1 MDEDILIL
9 TKKNETFLHI
19 DTSLGIEQELSEH
32 FAFYV
37 PGYKFTPKYR
47 SRMWDGKI
55 RLFSKINK
63 CIYLGL
69 IDKVLQFAQK
79 RAYPVFNSI
88 ISKKEFSD
96 QNFEEFLQSIQLD
109 RTRFKDREY
118 QKNAF
123 LYAIR
128 NKRMLLLSPVASG
141 KSMII
146 YLICRYLVE
155 NNLCKR
161 ILIIVPTVALVEQMT
176 KDFIDYGWSGDF
188 IHKIYAGKDKRTNRP
203 ITISTWQSLYRLESS
218 YFHQFQGVIGDEAHE
233 QKSTQTKGI
242 LERLINASYRIGTTA
257 TIAEGKTHKMVL
269 EGLFGNIV
277 QYVKTKEL
285 MDIGDLSPLKI
296 KALLLRHT
304 PITLK
309 MNWTYQEE
317 INFLIAHKP
326 RNDYIRNLALSLK
339 GNTLILYTR
348 IDAHGEILYKM
359 INKDRSN
366 RNVYYIHGGTHIDD
380 REKIREVLE
389 KEKDA
394 ILIASTGTFSRGS
407 NIKNLKNIIFA
418 HPSKDKIRVMQS
430 IGRGLRLHDEK
441 EFATLYDLADDTR
454 FSLKH
459 FLIRHK
465 LYKTEKFDCKTYQIH
480 LKG

>member
-161 ILIIVPTVALVEQMT
+161 IINIYE
-176 KDFIDYGWSGDF
+176 IDHY
-188 IHKIYAGKDKRTNRP
+188 
-203 ITISTWQSLYRLESS
+203 
-218 YFHQFQGVIGDEAHE
+218 
-233 QKSTQTKGI
+233 
-242 LERLINASYRIGTTA
+242 
-257 TIAEGKTHKMVL
+257 
-269 EGLFGNIV
+269 
-277 QYVKTKEL
+277 
-285 MDIGDLSPLKI
+285 
-296 KALLLRHT
+296 
-304 PITLK
+304 
-309 MNWTYQEE
+309 
-317 INFLIAHKP
+317 
-326 RNDYIRNLALSLK
+326 NL
-339 GNTLILYTR
+339 
-348 IDAHGEILYKM
+348 
-359 INKDRSN
+359 
-366 RNVYYIHGGTHIDD
+366 
-380 REKIREVLE
+380 
-389 KEKDA
+389 
-394 ILIASTGTFSRGS
+394 
-407 NIKNLKNIIFA
+407 
-418 HPSKDKIRVMQS
+418 
-430 IGRGLRLHDEK
+430 
-441 EFATLYDLADDTR
+441 
-454 FSLKH
+454 
-459 FLIRHK
+459 
-465 LYKTEKFDCKTYQIH
+465 
-480 LKG
+480 